1 MLHPVANNKPSDLHF
16 YVVSAYLV
24 KDILTD
30 GNVRCFVFDNHNRP
44 CLGVI
49 DNRVATLLCVV
60 EVQGNLVG
68 DTRGVVSLL
77 VDKKMNEVLAYPLF
91 RSKDDVFFA

>member
-16 YVVSAYLV
+16 HVVPAYLV

-44 CLGVI
+44 SLGVI